1 MQNRMIYA
9 ATAALIVSGTALGQD
24 IPDPNPVPNAD
35 GTMTWYVGNNTQF
48 PIVQNV
54 LDACNDGDEIV
65 VVAGQYVESLSI
77 DCNDVTIRPET
88 WSGTSEAAWRRV
100 VFWNPTE
107 GFDNDNGHAMLA
119 GPNTSNTYVGRPR
132 EFSQLANGDIVAT
145 TVPVSATTGTG
156 ADGREWNSNAN
167 YTDVCDTAYTNAAS
181 VDRLQSG
188 LTAQDELAMV
198 FWSRSIDDVAIRT
211 NDSDA
216 TFNYCDISS
225 QNGFG
230 GGILVTGATDATS
243 FVGCTV
249 TRTWS
254 GGQQNDGM
262 PVHAVSIQGGNPMF
276 AGCTVGSSV
285 AGDGNVGGAG
295 GVIAHNGGSANWT
308 GCTIEGNTSPVSD
321 GIYFCDGGSTAT
333 FSSCT
338 FQSNTSRFG
347 TIYFDSTGLDST
359 DYMLVTNCVF
369 DSNDTID
376 NQYGAVA
383 HCTDAVAGRSPMFV
397 MDRCTLSNTGQD
409 DGTQSGTEWFET
421 DVTSNYFPR
430 YRVLRD
436 VSSGV
441 IAADTEN
448 AGVAAGDGSVSGL
461 LGDLNGDNVVNGQDL
476 AVLLGAWG
484 G

>member
-9 ATAALIVSGTALGQD
+9 AAAALIVSGTALGQD

-35 GTMTWYVGNNTQF
+35 GTSTWYVGNNTQF
-48 PIVQNV
+48 PVVQDV

-65 VVAGQYVESLSI
+65 VVEGQYVESLSI
-77 DCNDVTIRPET
+77 NRNDVTIRPET
-88 WSGTSEAAWRRV
+88 LGGSDNTWRPV

-107 GFDNDNGHAMLA
+107 GFNNDNGHAMLA
-119 GPNTSNTYVGRPR
+119 GPNTSNTYIGRPR
-132 EFSQLANGDIVAT
+132 EFAQLANGDIVASE
-145 TVPVSATTGTG
+145 VPVAG
-156 ADGREWNSNAN
+156 ASDREWVSTAT
-167 YTDVCDTAYTNAAS
+167 YTDVCNTVYTDAS
-181 VDRLQSG
+181 SRTSLQDG
-188 LTAQDELAMV
+188 LDANGNLAMT

-216 TFNYCDISS
+216 TFNYCAISS

-230 GGILVTGATDATS
+230 GGILVTGATDASS

-254 GGQQNDGM
+254 GGQQNDGA
-262 PVHAVSIQGGNPMF
+262 PVHAVSIQGGSPMF

-285 AGDGNVGGAG
+285 TGDGNVGGAG

-308 GCTIEGNTSPVSD
+308 GCTIEGNISPVSD
-321 GIYFCDGGSTAT
+321 GIYVCNGGATAT
-333 FSSCT
+333 FSSCD
-338 FQSNTSRFG
+338 FNSNTSRFG
-347 TIYFDSTGLDST
+347 TIYFDSTGLDSN
-359 DYMLVTNCVF
+359 DYMLVTNSVF

-383 HCTDAVAGRSPMFV
+383 YCTDAVAGRSPMFV

-421 DVTSNYFPR
+421 DVVSNYFPR

-441 IAADTEN
+441 IAADTES
-448 AGVAAGDGSVSGL
+448 AGVAAGDGSVSGIV
-461 LGDLNGDNVVNGQDL
+461 GDLNGDNVVDGQDL